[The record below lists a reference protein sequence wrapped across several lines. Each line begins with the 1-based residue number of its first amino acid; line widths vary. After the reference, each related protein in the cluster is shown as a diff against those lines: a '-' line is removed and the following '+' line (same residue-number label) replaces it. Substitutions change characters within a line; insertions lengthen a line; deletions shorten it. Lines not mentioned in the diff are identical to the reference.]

1 MLQDAE
7 EHAETLIEKR
17 QKLAKLEEKERQK
30 NKELN
35 EISEQLKAHDIP
47 EDVDVQELEN
57 SEPNTKTSW
66 RTSRNVKESSK
77 FVLSRRKRSEMTK
90 RRRSMRRYPRRK
102 RTRKS

>member
-47 EDVDVQELEN
+47 EDVDV
-57 SEPNTKTSW
+57 K
-66 RTSRNVKESSK
+66 SSK
-77 FVLSRRKRSEMTK
+77 TANRIRRPVGGPPGT
-90 RRRSMRRYPRRK
+90 
-102 RTRKS
+102 

>member
-17 QKLAKLEEKERQK
+17 QKLASLEEKERQK

-47 EDVDVQELEN
+47 EGVDVQELE
-57 SEPNTKTSW
+57 KQ
-66 RTSRNVKESSK
+66 RTEYEDQ
-77 FVLSRRKRSEMTK
+77 LEDLQERKGKLEVRIEQAEEKRDDK